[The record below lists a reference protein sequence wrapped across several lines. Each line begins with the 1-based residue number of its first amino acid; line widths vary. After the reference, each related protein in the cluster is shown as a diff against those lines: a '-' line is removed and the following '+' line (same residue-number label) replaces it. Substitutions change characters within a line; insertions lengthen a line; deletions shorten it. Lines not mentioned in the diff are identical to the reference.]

1 MFRRPCFG
9 KWQVLSIMT
18 VPKITKDIFQEK
30 MFHYK
35 VILYFYVFDI
45 IIKSD
50 FMSTYQFDI
59 FKKVRYLN

>member
-18 VPKITKDIFQEK
+18 FPKITKDIFQEK

-45 IIKSD
+45 IINNQN
-50 FMSTYQFDI
+50 QFDI